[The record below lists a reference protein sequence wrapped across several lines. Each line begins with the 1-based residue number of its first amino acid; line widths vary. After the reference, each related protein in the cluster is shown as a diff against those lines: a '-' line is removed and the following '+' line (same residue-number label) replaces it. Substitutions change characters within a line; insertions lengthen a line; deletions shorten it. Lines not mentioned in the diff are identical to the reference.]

1 MHKDAINFCQNIL
14 RRKPVEWKA
23 LVRNNLSQP
32 IRDVDLV
39 ITVGGDGTLLQASH
53 FIDDSV
59 PALGVNSDPTR
70 PEEVSFLLWL
80 SHRVLAFVLGYYF
93 PVLYLII
100 ACNHL
105 ILSLFTDFGANLINY
120 LLYFIRLGGKA
131 QQ

>member
-1 MHKDAINFCQNIL
+1 MELFFQEIQLILNWFLQLQHLDNRQKVHKDVINFCQKIL

-23 LVRNNLSQP
+23 LVRNDLSQP

-59 PALGVNSDPTR
+59 PVLGVNSDPTR

-80 SHRVLAFVLGYYF
+80 SHRVLAFVLAY
-93 PVLYLII
+93 
-100 ACNHL
+100 
-105 ILSLFTDFGANLINY
+105 
-120 LLYFIRLGGKA
+120 
-131 QQ
+131 